1 MFMLLFTVAD
11 VVGFPVCRMSS
22 LNFSDENTFCVS
34 ADLPRH
40 LPVTMRV
47 TELNCKLNISY

>member
-1 MFMLLFTVAD
+1 MLLFTVAD